1 VTGGDPAANGG
12 RVNRL
17 RRFHLPTRLLLA
29 ALLALCLGV
38 RVLTPVGFM
47 PSFAS
52 GSLAI
57 VPCPDADGAP
67 SAPPTL
73 AMHHMDGMAMA
84 DMATRAPVHDHDH
97 GKNPFHH
104 QSCPY
109 ASASSLSG
117 LDSSVVILAVIV
129 LLALLPPLA
138 RSLPTFRRRAT
149 RDRPP
154 AQGPPLPA

>member
-17 RRFHLPTRLLLA
+17 RRFHLPIRLLLA
-29 ALLALCLGV
+29 ALLALCVGV
-38 RVLTPVGFM
+38 RLLTPAGFM

-57 VPCPDADGAP
+57 VPCPDAEGAP
-67 SAPPTL
+67 PDPPAPV
-73 AMHHMDGMAMA
+73 MHHMDGMAMA
-84 DMATRAPVHDHDH
+84 DTVTPAPVHDH
-97 GKNPFHH
+97 GRNPFHH

-109 ASASSLSG
+109 ASAASLAG
-117 LDSSVVILAVIV
+117 LDFAGVT
-129 LLALLPPLA
+129 LALVVLVAVLPPLSPA
-138 RSLPTFRRRAT
+138 LPVFRRRAT

-154 AQGPPLPA
+154 AQGPPRPA